1 MHRKF
6 QPHEIIFILLVAALS
21 WFPIVNASFMND
33 DYQMLGMEP
42 PSSLTDVASPFFET
56 NVWGHYWRPLVE
68 FFIKLLLFIDGYNP
82 ILFRSF
88 TLLLFS
94 AMVLTVV
101 FASGNLGVRKSGAIL
116 AGVIFALLPSRELH
130 ASWIADW
137 GDSFALIFILL
148 MLMSYLKFRNEKEPD
163 KKYLILSSLYFLSA
177 ILSKEI
183 AFAAI
188 FLPALCEFLFNE
200 KKFLNPRSIKATA
213 VYVSVLIL
221 VLVFR
226 ITFISSNPFD
236 SPHLND
242 TSAFAVI
249 RNFLLYA
256 ATIFFPPD
264 YLEILFRFTQKNSAY
279 LVLTIVFAAAGALLF
294 FFLLKNHFKRRKN
307 LYIFL
312 ALWFV
317 LFLLP
322 VLPVFM
328 RWYSLSASFGLIT
341 AVAILL
347 NDEYTMTVNKKY
359 FQFAGVILFAIL
371 LYLNLTASQRWNDAG
386 IKMDRIM
393 VNIFQNKERVDAD
406 TLYVWGCPDK
416 YLRAPLM
423 KLGIN
428 ESFAFALKRKNVVVH
443 SPLRIE
449 IYHSKYEIDFIPK
462 DSTNFVL
469 VLKGGRFLQ
478 QGGRS
483 RAVPISEEFS
493 FTDSNYNCNIKTTV
507 DEKLKETFSFAE
519 IEMKTLKQNFNL
531 YFDGKDF
538 RRVKPL
544 QLSSSAAK

>member
-1 MHRKF
+1 
-6 QPHEIIFILLVAALS
+6 
-21 WFPIVNASFMND
+21 MND
-33 DYQMLGMEP
+33 DYQMLGMELP
-42 PSSLTDVASPFFET
+42 LSLTDVVSPFFET

-82 ILFRSF
+82 VLFRSF

-94 AMVLTVV
+94 AMVITVV
-101 FASGNLGVRKSGAIL
+101 FASVNLGIRKSGAIL
-116 AGVIFALLPSRELH
+116 TGVIFALLPSRELH

-148 MLMSYLKFRNEKEPD
+148 MMTSYLKFRNEKKPN

-177 ILSKEI
+177 VLSKEI

-200 KKFLNPRSIKATA
+200 KKFLSHHSVKASA
-213 VYVSVLIL
+213 VYISILIL
-221 VLVFR
+221 VLGFR
-226 ITFISSNPFD
+226 IVFISANPFD
-236 SPHLND
+236 SPHLNN
-242 TSAFAVI
+242 TSAAAVFQ
-249 RNFLLYA
+249 NFLLYTI
-256 ATIFFPPD
+256 TIFFPPD
-264 YLEILFRFTQKNSAY
+264 TLEILFHFVQKNIAY
-279 LVLTIVFAAAGALLF
+279 LVLTIVFAAAVAVLF

-341 AVAILL
+341 AIAILL
-347 NDEYTMTVNKKY
+347 NDEYTMTINKKY

-371 LYLNLTASQRWNDAG
+371 IYLNLNTSRRWNDAG

-393 VNIFQNKERVDAD
+393 VNIFQNKERVESD
-406 TLYVWGCPDK
+406 TIYVWGSPDK
-416 YLRAPLM
+416 YLRVPLM

-449 IYHSKYEIDFIPK
+449 TYHSKFEIDFIQK
-462 DSTNFVL
+462 DSINFVL

-478 QGGRS
+478 QSGRS

-493 FTDSNYNCNIKTTV
+493 FNDSNYNCKIKTTV
-507 DEKLKETFSFAE
+507 DKKLKETFSFAE
-519 IEMKTLKQNFNL
+519 VTMKTIKQNFNL

-538 RRVKPL
+538 RKVKLP
-544 QLSSSAAK
+544 QLSSSAAQ